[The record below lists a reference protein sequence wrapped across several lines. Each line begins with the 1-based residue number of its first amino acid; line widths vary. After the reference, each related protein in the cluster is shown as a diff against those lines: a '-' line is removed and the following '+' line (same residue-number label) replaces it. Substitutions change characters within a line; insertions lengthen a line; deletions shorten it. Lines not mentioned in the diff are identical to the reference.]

1 MDALAISG
9 MKGKFRLSAV
19 GAVIFLV
26 VAGLLGIS
34 GYKTSPSTEINPQP
48 SVSRTIQLHGQTI
61 RVLLADTPE
70 TRQIGLGGRDRLAQD
85 EGMLFIFPEDGTY
98 AFWMKDMRF
107 SIDILWL
114 SAPDRLSRDGSATAT
129 VVHIAP
135 DVSPDTYPQDF
146 MSTKPA
152 RYVLELPAGFVRE
165 NNVTIGDIVRL

>member
-1 MDALAISG
+1 MRLLFSG
-9 MKGKFRLSAV
+9 MKGKFGLSVV
-19 GAVIFLV
+19 GAVIFLI

-34 GYKTSPSTEINPQP
+34 GYKTFPSTEIHPQS
-48 SVSRTIQLHGQTI
+48 SVSRTIQLRGQTV

-70 TRQIGLGGRDRLAQD
+70 TRQMGLSGRGRLAQD
-85 EGMLFIFPEDGTY
+85 EGMLFIFSEDGTY

-114 SAPDRLSRDGSATAT
+114 SASDRPSRDGSATAT
-129 VVHIAP
+129 VVYIAP
-135 DVSPDTYPQDF
+135 DVSPDTYPQGF
-146 MSTKPA
+146 VSTKLA